1 MRSYIIGIFLD
12 KRGGNMNLIK
22 ETEKYLL
29 EVINNL
35 GYKLDK
41 VNLIPSGRREF
52 GQFQI
57 NEAFTL
63 AKENHEN
70 PRKVAE
76 KIISK
81 LDNRFINVNIA
92 GPGFIN
98 VSFNNE
104 IIKNYLNNGI
114 DEFNYFVDKEEPKT
128 IIVDYGGANA
138 AKALHV
144 GHMRSANIGES
155 IKRLLK
161 ILGHKVIGDVH
172 LGDLGRQ
179 SGMLISEYKKMEP
192 NSPFFDKDYK
202 GEYPKINLTAKDL
215 GEMYPRASLDAANNP
230 ERMEE
235 VREITAEID
244 KGNMAYTALW
254 KQMVEISSKEIK
266 KVYDKLNC
274 HFELWEGELDAFK
287 YIPSVLEIMKPYL
300 YESEGALVCD
310 VKEENDNKPMPP
322 LMVIKK
328 DGATIY
334 GTRDLGTIYSRIKRF
349 NPNEIWYFTDE
360 RQSLYFE
367 QVIRASYK
375 TGLVKKET
383 KLKHFG
389 FGTINGIDGKPY
401 KTRDG
406 GVMELDSLINL
417 IKEEVDKNIKE
428 EITGE
433 EKEEISNKLTI
444 ATLKYADL
452 LPFRKTDYIF
462 DPVKFSSL
470 DGKTGPYILYT
481 LVRIKSLLKKANTND
496 YQLINIENNEVKDL
510 LIKLLEIDNILKKS
524 KEEATLNYISEYIY
538 EILSLY
544 NKFYNNN
551 NILNEENNDL
561 RKTYLALSKLTYT
574 VSHSLLNILA
584 IDEVD
589 RM

>member
-1 MRSYIIGIFLD
+1 
-12 KRGGNMNLIK
+12 MNLIK
-22 ETEKYLL
+22 ETEKYLC

-35 GYKLDK
+35 GYKIDK
-41 VNLIPSGRREF
+41 VNLVTSGKPEL
-52 GQFQI
+52 GQFQV

-63 AKENHEN
+63 AKENHVN
-70 PRKVAE
+70 PREVAE
-76 KIISK
+76 KIVNA
-81 LDNRFINVNIA
+81 LDNRFTNVNIA

-98 VSFNNE
+98 LSFTDE
-104 IIKNYLNNGI
+104 VIKDYLNNGI
-114 DEFNYFVDKEEPKT
+114 DNFDYFIDKEEPKK

-144 GHMRSANIGES
+144 GHMRSANIGEAV
-155 IKRLLK
+155 KRLLK
-161 ILGHKVIGDVH
+161 ALGHDVIGDVH

-179 SGMLISEYKKMEP
+179 SGMLISEYKRMRP
-192 NSPFFDKDYK
+192 DSPFFDKDFN
-202 GEYPKINLTAKDL
+202 GEYPKIELTTKDL
-215 GEMYPRASLDAANNP
+215 GKMYPKASLEANNNP

-235 VREITAEID
+235 VREITAAID
-244 KGNMAYTALW
+244 KGDKAYTALW
-254 KQMVEISSKEIK
+254 KQMVDISSVEIK
-266 KVYDKLNC
+266 RVYDKLNC

-287 YIPSVLEIMKPYL
+287 SIPEVLKIMKPYL

-310 VKEENDNKPMPP
+310 VKRDDDNKPMPP

-334 GTRDLGTIYSRIKRF
+334 GTRDLGTILSRMQRF
-349 NPNEIWYFTDE
+349 NPDEIWYFTDE
-360 RQSLYFE
+360 RQGLYFE
-367 QVIRASYK
+367 QVFRASYK
-375 TGLVKKET
+375 TGLVPETT

-389 FGTINGIDGKPY
+389 FGTINGTDGKPY

-406 GVMELDSLINL
+406 GVMELGSLIDL
-417 IKEEVDKNIKE
+417 INKEVEKNIKE
-428 EITGE
+428 NITGE
-433 EKEEISNKLTI
+433 ERKEIADKLSI

-481 LVRIKSLLKKANTND
+481 LVRIKSLLKKSDITE
-496 YQLINIENNEVKDL
+496 YKFINIENTEVKDL
-510 LIKLLEIDNILKKS
+510 LIKLLGIDNVLKKS
-524 KEEATLNYISEYIY
+524 KEEATLNYISDYLY

-551 NILNEENNDL
+551 NILNESNIDIK
-561 RKTYLALSKLTYT
+561 KTYLTLSKVTYMIA
-574 VSHSLLNILA
+574 HNLLNILA